1 MPTARDKLIANW
13 RDRLAAAEELQTASP
28 GRPAWLAR
36 LQVRLYRFLLSL
48 YGDGDWTAPP
58 AQAPRRRETAV
69 GSVIFDSPEAQSLS
83 GKPPKNVGQI
93 QAVLKSV
100 ANAQDHIAERGPHL
114 DGITADSWVV
124 AAAKSG
130 NVDPNRL
137 LHLLHRAGI
146 PARSRACGAEV
157 VVEVYA
163 CFLSQTLAL
172 VHSNRDW
179 LRIRRLPARAPFS
192 SPVVLQRSE
201 WNMWWLLCL
210 MLFVP
215 QVLFALIAALTLG
228 ANLLIGEPLFD
239 LDRAFLQLWG
249 ASAVAA
255 LIAFVPI
262 SAVLLWHRWRV
273 HVRQSQQQQQRQ
285 PSTGYLAKLAWHC
298 LAAGIFLGPFSGLLV
313 LTFAGRLLPEE
324 RPIAF
329 LAGWALAILVAGG
342 VRLAWKD
349 K

>member
-1 MPTARDKLIANW
+1 
-13 RDRLAAAEELQTASP
+13 
-28 GRPAWLAR
+28 
-36 LQVRLYRFLLSL
+36 
-48 YGDGDWTAPP
+48 
-58 AQAPRRRETAV
+58 
-69 GSVIFDSPEAQSLS
+69 
-83 GKPPKNVGQI
+83 
-93 QAVLKSV
+93 
-100 ANAQDHIAERGPHL
+100 
-114 DGITADSWVV
+114 
-124 AAAKSG
+124 
-130 NVDPNRL
+130 
-137 LHLLHRAGI
+137 
-146 PARSRACGAEV
+146 
-157 VVEVYA
+157 
-163 CFLSQTLAL
+163 
-172 VHSNRDW
+172 
-179 LRIRRLPARAPFS
+179 
-192 SPVVLQRSE
+192 
-201 WNMWWLLCL
+201 MWWLLCL